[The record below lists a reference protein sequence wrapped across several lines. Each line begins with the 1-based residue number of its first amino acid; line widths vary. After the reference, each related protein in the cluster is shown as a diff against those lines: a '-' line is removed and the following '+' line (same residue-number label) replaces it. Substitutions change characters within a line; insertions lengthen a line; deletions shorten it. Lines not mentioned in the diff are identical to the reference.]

1 MCLLGVG
8 NRQPAN
14 FKALYPNA
22 TDDGIDLLRQ
32 LLVIEPEQRI
42 SANTAL
48 QQSFVNEFVIK
59 LDDNDD
65 CMMEND
71 AEKFDFGFE
80 SEVKEENIFF
90 LYFLQKYSVIQKWT
104 LDQLQEAIHGEI
116 SHFQSRPTN
125 QNNDEELTSNIDKL
139 FTHDQ
144 PMDTQHRIVIVDST
158 PSTTKLEI
166 DTTRLMEKKRKHRRM

>member
-1 MCLLGVG
+1 MLGVG

-32 LLVIEPEQRI
+32 LLVIDPEQRI

-48 QQSFVNEFVIK
+48 KHSFINEFVVK

-65 CMMEND
+65 SMMEHD

-80 SEVKEENIFF
+80 SEVYYK
-90 LYFLQKYSVIQKWT
+90 
-104 LDQLQEAIHGEI
+104 HI
-116 SHFQSRPTN
+116 SISF
-125 QNNDEELTSNIDKL
+125 
-139 FTHDQ
+139 
-144 PMDTQHRIVIVDST
+144 IVC
-158 PSTTKLEI
+158 
-166 DTTRLMEKKRKHRRM
+166 KKFRNGH

>member
-1 MCLLGVG
+1 MYILGVG

-32 LLVIEPEQRI
+32 LLLVDPEQRI

-48 QQSFVNEFVIK
+48 THNFINEFVIK

-65 CMMEND
+65 CMMEHD

-80 SEVKEENIFF
+80 
-90 LYFLQKYSVIQKWT
+90 YQIQFRF
-104 LDQLQEAIHGEI
+104 G
-116 SHFQSRPTN
+116 S
-125 QNNDEELTSNIDKL
+125 
-139 FTHDQ
+139 
-144 PMDTQHRIVIVDST
+144 
-158 PSTTKLEI
+158 
-166 DTTRLMEKKRKHRRM
+166 

>member
-1 MCLLGVG
+1 MKEKYGYLLGVG

-80 SEVKEENIFF
+80 SEVKEEDIFV
-90 LYFLQKYSVIQKWT
+90 LYFY
-104 LDQLQEAIHGEI
+104 
-116 SHFQSRPTN
+116 R
-125 QNNDEELTSNIDKL
+125 NIL
-139 FTHDQ
+139 SFRNGH
-144 PMDTQHRIVIVDST
+144 
-158 PSTTKLEI
+158 
-166 DTTRLMEKKRKHRRM
+166 